1 MFFDESDI
9 NHSKGDIHIQIAFS
23 NDDVRLICTVSRL

>member
-23 NDDVRLICTVSRL
+23 NDDVWA